1 MSWVSDRQTTI
12 YSRANGI
19 LLSRLKRTYPHL
31 LITQDNATPTKAQFP
46 VIYITFIGTSELGRT
61 LEGTTI
67 NAVNVTAEAHIKTT
81 NEQGALE
88 SNDIAWEV
96 VEAFK
101 SMGFNVTM
109 PSMAASNFDGVY
121 ESVVRFSRVIGQGDV
136 I

>member
-1 MSWVSDRQTTI
+1 MSWVADKQTTI

-19 LLSRLKRTYPHL
+19 LLSRLKKNYPRL

-46 VIYITFIGTSELGRT
+46 VIYITFIGTSEAGRT
-61 LEGTTI
+61 LDGVSI

-88 SNDIAWEV
+88 NNDIAWEV

-121 ESVVRFSRVIGQGDV
+121 ESVVRFSRIIGYNDT